1 MALAGAAPGG
11 WTEFLAGSKGL
22 QVFAVDPAK
31 LHRDVLALPGVLH
44 LQKTSQVSPKNYP
57 FVRLSAVSAWCISHA
72 SAHEQTSVRSSEGS
86 CTEARHLAG
95 CGG

>member
-31 LHRDVLALPGVLH
+31 LHPAVLALPGVLH
-44 LQKTSQVSPKNYP
+44 LQKSSQVLHFTLPSDCVLYL
-57 FVRLSAVSAWCISHA
+57 LSADPMHA
-72 SAHEQTSVRSSEGS
+72 STSKVQMFNRQKVQ
-86 CTEARHLAG
+86 
-95 CGG
+95 